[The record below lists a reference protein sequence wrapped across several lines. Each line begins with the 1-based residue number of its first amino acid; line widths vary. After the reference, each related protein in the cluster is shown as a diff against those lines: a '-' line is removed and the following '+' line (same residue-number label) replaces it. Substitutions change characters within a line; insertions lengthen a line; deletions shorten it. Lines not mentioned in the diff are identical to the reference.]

1 MSFLRTINRGI
12 GQSRKTRSLGSF
24 VLVCLGLLL
33 LNVLGGFVFTRLD
46 LTEDRRYTLAPT
58 TKELMRG
65 LEDVVSI
72 EVYLD
77 GDLPAP
83 FQRLKDATR
92 ELLEQF
98 RALSPN
104 IQFRFMD
111 PMEGSKE
118 QVQQMQRYLKER
130 GFAPY
135 TLSIPNKGQV
145 KEQLVFPFALVTF
158 RTQKPFR
165 ITLLENR
172 TPNQSDQ
179 EAINNAVNLLEF
191 KFANAINKLLSRGR
205 PLVLF
210 TTGHGELDSMQT
222 AELRYDLGE
231 FYNVEFWNLDQSYSV
246 NRIVARPDTT
256 GLQRL
261 DTLKVDLLVVAKPR
275 LSFSEKDLFK
285 IDQYL
290 MQGGRVLWLLDTH
303 NADMDS
309 LEGGTQKTL
318 LPLDLPMNNVV
329 KDLLFRYGARVNP
342 DVVTDAQSHATIDL
356 VVGREGNKPQIARR
370 PWWYFPVVYAPNPVG
385 AHPIVKRLDGVMMRF
400 PSSIDTVGTKT
411 PVRKTV
417 LLASSQLSRRQS
429 MVRISLDDA
438 NMPLVPERFD
448 KRYLPTAVLLEGRF
462 PSSFEGRVPPAMDS
476 ALRKLNT
483 PFRSVSEPTKQIV
496 VSDGDVG
503 ANLFDR
509 RVGELLR
516 MGENPYSG
524 SKGYVYGNRDFLIN
538 CIDFLTDK
546 RGIVA
551 ARNKDF
557 VLRLLNKEAVNDSA
571 TGTLWQ
577 AVNIGLPL
585 LFLAVFGLVYAWARK
600 RRFGR
605 R

>member
-1 MSFLRTINRGI
+1 MSFLRNVYVGKVQTLK
-12 GQSRKTRSLGSF
+12 SRSIGSF
-24 VLVCLGLLL
+24 VLICLGLLL
-33 LNVLGGFVFTRLD
+33 LNGLGGFVFTKLD
-46 LTEDRRYTLAPT
+46 LTEDRRYTLAST
-58 TKELMRG
+58 TKDLMRG

-83 FQRLKDATR
+83 FRRLRDATQ

-104 IQFRFMD
+104 IEFRFVD
-111 PMEGSKE
+111 PLEGSKE
-118 QVQQMQRYLKER
+118 EIQQMQLYLKDR

-135 TLSIPNKGQV
+135 TLTVPDKGQV
-145 KEQLVFPFALVTF
+145 KEQLVFPFALVTY

-172 TPNQSDQ
+172 AAGQSDQ
-179 EAINNAVNLLEF
+179 EAINNAINLLEF
-191 KFANAINKLLSRGR
+191 KFANAINKLLSKGR

-222 AELRYDLGE
+222 AELRYELGE
-231 FYNVEFWNLDQSYSV
+231 YYNVEFWNLDQSYSV
-246 NRIVARPDTT
+246 NRIVARPDST
-256 GLQRL
+256 GQGRL
-261 DTLKVDLLVVAKPR
+261 DTLKVDLLVVAKPL

-285 IDQYL
+285 IDQYV

-309 LEGGTQKTL
+309 LEGNAQKTL

-329 KDLLFRYGARVNP
+329 KELLFRYGARVNP
-342 DVVTDAQSHATIDL
+342 DVVTDAQLHTSLDL

-370 PWWYFPVVYAPNPVG
+370 PWWYFPVAFAPNPVG

-411 PVRKTV
+411 PVKKTV
-417 LLASSQLSRRQS
+417 LLASSELSRRQS

-438 NMPLVPERFD
+438 NAPLVPERFD
-448 KRYLPTAVLLEGRF
+448 KQHLPLAVLLEGRF
-462 PSSFEGRVPPAMDS
+462 SSPFEGRVPPAMDS
-476 ALRKLNT
+476 MLRRLNT

-503 ANLFDR
+503 ANFFDR
-509 RVGELLR
+509 RVRNLLK

-524 SKGYVYGNRDFLIN
+524 SKGYVYGNRDFLMN
-538 CIDFLTDK
+538 CIDYLTDK

-551 ARNKDF
+551 ARNKEYK
-557 VLRLLNKEAVNDSA
+557 LRLLDKKAVNDRA
-571 TGTLWQ
+571 TGAMWQ
-577 AVNIGLPL
+577 GINIGLPL
-585 LFLAVFGLVYAWARK
+585 LFLALFGLLWTFLRK
-600 RRFGR
+600 RRYGSR
-605 R
+605 